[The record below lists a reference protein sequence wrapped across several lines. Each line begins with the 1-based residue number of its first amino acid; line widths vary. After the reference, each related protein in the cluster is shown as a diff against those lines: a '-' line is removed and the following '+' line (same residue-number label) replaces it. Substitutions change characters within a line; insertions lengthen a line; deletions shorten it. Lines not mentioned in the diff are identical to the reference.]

1 MRYAALILGGVLLL
15 ALPAQAAHRTESKIR
30 TIQLVSR
37 TVSAKLVVDRAPKGL
52 SKGDK
57 ISETSSL
64 RNAVP
69 QFGRPKDA
77 LVGSDV
83 AVMTLISA
91 VRTKITVTVTLP
103 GGTIRTAGTVSDDRQ
118 KIPVVGGTGVFAGAR
133 GMSDVQSLSAD
144 DRLALNI
151 YRLRFP

>member
-57 ISETSSL
+57 ISETSR